1 VEEAEVEKSKTAV
14 LATISLILGILGI
27 FGCYWGGFVLAT
39 SLPAV
44 IIGNFALAQIRAS
57 KERLKGRRAAI
68 TGIVLGTLW
77 IGAFL
82 VLPYPTI
89 RSLDRVLDQADVTGS
104 INNAKDL
111 HKALTLYAMDHNEEF
126 PTTLEALQNELNPLP
141 LELLGQQRRKNRRPW
156 SYYPGLTPNDSS
168 SIILAGNPI
177 KDKNIR
183 ILSFV
188 NGDTKT
194 YKESNAQA
202 LAKTQGITLP

>member
-1 VEEAEVEKSKTAV
+1 VEESEVEKSKTAV

-57 KERLKGRRAAI
+57 KERLKGRSSAL

-89 RSLDRVLDQADVTGS
+89 RSLDRVLDQADVTSS
-104 INNAKDL
+104 INNARDL

-126 PTTLEALQNELNPLP
+126 PPTLEALQNELNPLP
-141 LELLGQQRRKNRRPW
+141 LELLGQQQRKNRRPW

-168 SIILAGNPI
+168 AIILAGNPI